1 MANFKFNKTMIDVE
15 INGET
20 YIATVDIKTIAHFK
34 KKNKT
39 SFLSAVQSLSELDEL
54 ATIKLLGSVIRK
66 NEKAEPVGAE
76 FFNDYNPL
84 AVIEVLAPVLVEAM
98 GTNMPEA
105 EGEEEK
111 K

>member
-1 MANFKFNKTMIDVE
+1 MANFNFNKTIIDVE
-15 INGET
+15 IDGEM

-66 NEKAEPVGAE
+66 SEQSEPVGAE
-76 FFNDYNPL
+76 FFNNYNPL
-84 AVIEVLAPVLVEAM
+84 AVIEALAPVLVEAM

-105 EGEEEK
+105 EGEQEK